1 MSATKLTK
9 KELGSLQEALG
20 NLRTADSNF
29 TNASKNLRRVTQAA
43 DEAWDALAVM
53 ESDLNAMQSSM
64 MEKYGDVNINVTT
77 GEFVDPEVSEEE

>member
-29 TNASKNLRRVTQAA
+29 TNSSKNLRRVMQAT
-43 DEAWDALAVM
+43 DEAWDALHVM
-53 ESDLNAMQSSM
+53 EGELNAMQTSM

>member
-29 TNASKNLRRVTQAA
+29 TNASKNLRRVTEACDQ
-43 DEAWDALAVM
+43 AWDSIAVT
-53 ESDLNAMQSSM
+53 ESELNALQVTM

>member
-9 KELGSLQEALG
+9 KELGSLQEALD

-29 TNASKNLRRVTQAA
+29 TNASKNLRRVMQAT

-53 ESDLNAMQSSM
+53 ESDLSAMQTSM

-77 GEFVDPEVSEEE
+77 GEFVDTEVSEEK